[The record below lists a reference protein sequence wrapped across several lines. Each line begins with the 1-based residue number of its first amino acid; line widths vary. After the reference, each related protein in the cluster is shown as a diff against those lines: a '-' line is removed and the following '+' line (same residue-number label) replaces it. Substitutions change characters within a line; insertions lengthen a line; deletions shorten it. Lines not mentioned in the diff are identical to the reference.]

1 VQYTSLESVLSAV
14 PEIHPELSMVA
25 ETLLKTVE
33 SSRQDDVVSQERIRA
48 KHLSLTSDTV
58 NMEVLRSFLNQYA
71 PLQLLVDRTRSN
83 RIRLSRRL
91 LSTCTFMHIAS
102 TLVRKAQTSSGDTEV
117 IDRLASSLVV
127 DKRTTLPHPLW
138 TTKHDAVMVLAIAK
152 HGWIDQEASCRAI
165 TNDST
170 VAWGPPFEASDAS
183 VDSVAAIESRRTI
196 SDLKTTGSRAASL
209 MNEHHDLLEE
219 TKGFNM
225 NLVVRAYDLVR
236 QASNATSDGLESTN
250 IHSWIVNDTAV
261 DDSGGGSSRDHEP
274 VELPT
279 KKDLVRRAKT
289 VLARSN
295 GPADEANAPVAT
307 RNSFGFAV
315 LDQSE
320 TCNILLAEMMR
331 GILKASSTTKACRNL
346 CQLALKEAQIRLHTI
361 QTAGSASSDV
371 ASKPSKE
378 GDDMLRITRQIEIVQ
393 RNLKKSARGCKNVIR
408 VMLGADPHQPRNSS
422 EIMFPVEKTA
432 PSSLETIRVTHT
444 GTKTSGEKAFEL
456 ATKRAHT
463 RNSEIGSETMIDL
476 TEIETLIL
484 QIICSQGLPVWRD
497 ALGVSDGSSADSQA
511 HGAKYTTTWLSVGRS
526 LASLA
531 QSCVRKSAEKA
542 RKAQKENERAKES
555 DREKLEGNVLEA
567 ERVFVARET
576 AAEQATEYAAD
587 PETLAKKTIMM
598 LEKLR
603 RHMVPVSL
611 SQNAVRSSDNGLGAK
626 IVLWLAKEIERW
638 SISLN
643 LVDDKNCPLAYS
655 AVDFLEDLSED
666 ERSGV
671 EIATAF
677 DKKGCRN
684 VLSQIASVS
693 RIRSVYVEY
702 RYEELLAKMEK
713 AAKNLVASGDVWEQK
728 PEWWGPPSQAQGS
741 TGHDSLLLERLLS
754 SGFDS
759 VLESNEN
766 PSHSGQVCIFYDAN

>member
-1 VQYTSLESVLSAV
+1 
-14 PEIHPELSMVA
+14 MA
-25 ETLLKTVE
+25 ETLMKTVE
-33 SSRQDDVVSQERIRA
+33 SSRREEVESQERIRA
-48 KHLSLTSDTV
+48 KHLSLTFDTV
-58 NMEVLRSFLNQYA
+58 NMKALITFLNQYA
-71 PLQLLVDRTRSN
+71 PLQLLVDRTRST

-91 LSTCTFMHIAS
+91 LSTCSFMHTAS
-102 TLVRKAQTSSGDTEV
+102 ALVRKAQTSSVDTEV
-117 IDRLASSLVV
+117 IGRLASSLVV

-138 TTKHDAVMVLAIAK
+138 TTKHDAVLVLAIAK

-165 TNDST
+165 TNDPT
-170 VAWGPPFEASDAS
+170 VAWGPPFEVSDENENS
-183 VDSVAAIESRRTI
+183 AAAVQSRRTI
-196 SDLKTTGSRAASL
+196 SDLRATGSRAASI

-219 TKGFNM
+219 TKGFNT
-225 NLVVRAYDLVR
+225 NLVVRAYDLLR
-236 QASNATSDGLESTN
+236 HAANTTSHDLESSN
-250 IHSWIVNDTAV
+250 VHSWIVHDTAV
-261 DDSGGGSSRDHEP
+261 DDSGESSPREHEP

-279 KKDLVRRAKT
+279 KKDLVRRAKI

-295 GPADEANAPVAT
+295 GPAGETNAPVAT

-331 GILKASSTTKACRNL
+331 GILKAPSISKSCRNL

-361 QTAGSASSDV
+361 QTAGSAGSDV

-378 GDDMLRITRQIEIVQ
+378 GDDMIRITRQIEIVQ
-393 RNLKKSARGCKNVIR
+393 RNLKKSARGCKNLVR
-408 VMLGADPHQPRNSS
+408 VMLGADPHQPRNAN

-432 PSSLETIRVTHT
+432 PSALEIIRVTNT
-444 GTKTSGEKAFEL
+444 STKTSGEKAFEQ

-463 RNSEIGSETMIDL
+463 RNSETDAETLIDL
-476 TEIETLIL
+476 TDIETLIL

-497 ALGVSDGSSADSQA
+497 AWKRISLGASDGSSADSAVQ
-511 HGAKYTTTWLSVGRS
+511 GAKYTTTWLSVGHS
-526 LASLA
+526 LTTLA
-531 QSCVRKSAEKA
+531 QSCVKKAAEKA
-542 RKAQKENERAKES
+542 RKARKEYERLTES
-555 DREKLEGNVLEA
+555 DNEKSEGNAMEA
-567 ERVFVARET
+567 ERVFVVRET
-576 AAEQATEYAAD
+576 AAEQAIEYAAD

-611 SQNAVRSSDNGLGAK
+611 TQNAVRSSDNGLGVK

-655 AVDFLEDLSED
+655 AVDFLEDLSDE

-671 EIATAF
+671 EIATSF

-684 VLSQIASVS
+684 VLSQVASVS

-702 RYEELLAKMEK
+702 KYVDFLAKMEK
-713 AAKNLVASGDVWEQK
+713 ATKNLVASGDVWEQK
-728 PEWWGPPSQAQGS
+728 PEWWGPPSQPQGS
-741 TGHDSLLLERLLS
+741 TGHDSLLLERLLN

-766 PSHSGQVCIFYDAN
+766 SSHSGQVCNFYVANQYVSVRETN

>member
-1 VQYTSLESVLSAV
+1 
-14 PEIHPELSMVA
+14 
-25 ETLLKTVE
+25 
-33 SSRQDDVVSQERIRA
+33 
-48 KHLSLTSDTV
+48 
-58 NMEVLRSFLNQYA
+58 
-71 PLQLLVDRTRSN
+71 
-83 RIRLSRRL
+83 
-91 LSTCTFMHIAS
+91 MHTAS
-102 TLVRKAQTSSGDTEV
+102 TLVGKARTSSGDTNV

-138 TTKHDAVMVLAIAK
+138 TRKHDAVLVLAIAK

-170 VAWGPPFEASDAS
+170 VAWGPPFEASDGS
-183 VDSVAAIESRRTI
+183 GGNSVAEAESGRII
-196 SDLKTTGSRAASL
+196 SELRATSNRAASL
-209 MNEHHDLLEE
+209 MNEYHDLLEE

-236 QASNATSDGLESTN
+236 QAANAASDSLASTN
-250 IHSWIVNDTAV
+250 LHSWIVNDTAV
-261 DDSGGGSSRDHEP
+261 DLSGGDSSRENEP

-279 KKDLVRRAKT
+279 KKDLVRRAKI

-295 GPADEANAPVAT
+295 GPAGETTAPVAT

-331 GILKASSTTKACRNL
+331 GIMKAPSISKSCNDL
-346 CQLALKEAQIRLHTI
+346 CQLALKEAQIRLKTI

-378 GDDMLRITRQIEIVQ
+378 GEDMLRIIRQIEIVQ
-393 RNLKKSARGCKNVIR
+393 RNLKKSARGCKNLVR
-408 VMLGADPHQPRNSS
+408 VMLGEDPHQPRNST
-422 EIMFPVEKTA
+422 EIMFPVEKAA
-432 PSSLETIRVTHT
+432 PSALETIRVTNT

-456 ATKRAHT
+456 ATKRAYT
-463 RNSEIGSETMIDL
+463 RNSETNSETMIDL

-484 QIICSQGLPVWRD
+484 QIICSNGLPVWGD
-497 ALGVSDGSSADSQA
+497 AWRSISLGVSDGSSADSAA
-511 HGAKYTTTWLSVGRS
+511 HNAKYMTTWLSVGCS
-526 LASLA
+526 ISKLA
-531 QSCVRKSAEKA
+531 QASVRKAA
-542 RKAQKENERAKES
+542 ERARRLHKEFERATES
-555 DREKLEGNVLEA
+555 EREKSEENTKEA
-567 ERVFVARET
+567 DRVFVARES

-611 SQNAVRSSDNGLGAK
+611 SQNAIRSADNGLGAK

-643 LVDDKNCPLAYS
+643 LVDDKNCPLAYT

-666 ERSGV
+666 EKSGV
-671 EIATAF
+671 DIAAAF

-702 RYEELLAKMEK
+702 RYEDLLVKMVK
-713 AAKNLVASGDVWEQK
+713 ATKNLVASGDVWEQK
-728 PEWWGPPSQAQGS
+728 PEWWGPPSQTRGS
-741 TGHDSLLLERLLS
+741 TGHDGLLLERLLG
-754 SGFDS
+754 SGYDS

-766 PSHSGQVCIFYDAN
+766 PSHSGQVCIFMTHINTLAFAILTEWTDFLCLTLPLYRHLHARRLKKSH

>member
-1 VQYTSLESVLSAV
+1 V
-14 PEIHPELSMVA
+14 PAIHPELSVMA

-33 SSRQDDVVSQERIRA
+33 SSRQDDVDSQEKIRA

-71 PLQLLVDRTRSN
+71 PLQLLVDRTRST

-91 LSTCTFMHIAS
+91 LSTCSFMHIAS
-102 TLVRKAQTSSGDTEV
+102 TLVHKAQTSSVDTEV
-117 IDRLASSLVV
+117 IGRLASSLVV

-138 TTKHDAVMVLAIAK
+138 TTKHDAVLVLAIAK

-170 VAWGPPFEASDAS
+170 VAWGPPFELSDENENS
-183 VDSVAAIESRRTI
+183 IAAVESRRTI
-196 SDLKTTGSRAASL
+196 ADLRATGSRAASL
-209 MNEHHDLLEE
+209 VNEHHDLLEE

-236 QASNATSDGLESTN
+236 QAANTTSDGMESTN
-250 IHSWIVNDTAV
+250 LHSWTVTDIAV
-261 DDSGGGSSRDHEP
+261 DDPGGPHEP

-295 GPADEANAPVAT
+295 GPAGETNAPVAI

-331 GILKASSTTKACRNL
+331 GILKAPSTSKSCKNL
-346 CQLALKEAQIRLHTI
+346 CQLTLKEAQIRLHTI

-378 GDDMLRITRQIEIVQ
+378 ADDMIRITRQIETVQ
-393 RNLKKSARGCKNVIR
+393 RNLKKSARGCKNLVR
-408 VMLGADPHQPRNSS
+408 VMLGADPHQPRNAN
-422 EIMFPVEKTA
+422 EIMFAVDKAA
-432 PSSLETIRVTHT
+432 PSALETIRVTNT
-444 GTKTSGEKAFEL
+444 GAKTSGEKAFEV

-463 RNSEIGSETMIDL
+463 RKSDVDTETMDL

-484 QIICSQGLPVWRD
+484 QIICSQGLPVWHD
-497 ALGVSDGSSADSQA
+497 ALKSGSEVSSADSAA

-526 LASLA
+526 LTSLA
-531 QSCVRKSAEKA
+531 QSCVKKAAEKA
-542 RKAQKENERAKES
+542 RKARKEYEKAKES
-555 DREKLEGNVLEA
+555 DREKAEGNALES
-567 ERVFVARET
+567 ERVFVGRET
-576 AAEQATEYAAD
+576 ASEQAIEYAAD

-611 SQNAVRSSDNGLGAK
+611 SQNAIRSSDNGLGAK

-655 AVDFLEDLSED
+655 AVDFLEDLSE
-666 ERSGV
+666 EEKSGV

-677 DKKGCRN
+677 DKRGCRN
-684 VLSQIASVS
+684 VLSQVASVS

-702 RYEELLAKMEK
+702 RYEDLLAKTEK
-713 AAKNLVASGDVWEQK
+713 ATKNLVASGDVWEQK
-728 PEWWGPPSQAQGS
+728 PDWWGPPSQPQGS
-741 TGHDSLLLERLLS
+741 TSHDSLLLERLLS

-759 VLESNEN
+759 ILESNEN
-766 PSHSGQVCIFYDAN
+766 LSHSGQVCIFMT